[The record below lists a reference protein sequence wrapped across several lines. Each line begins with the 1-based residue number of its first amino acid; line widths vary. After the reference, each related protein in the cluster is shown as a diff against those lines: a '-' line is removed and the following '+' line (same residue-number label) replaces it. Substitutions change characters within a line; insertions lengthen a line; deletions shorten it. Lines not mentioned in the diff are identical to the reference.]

1 MIVLHAAQL
10 GHAFFVWGE
19 TDAVDTVAPDASE
32 TAAGLGPRLPFG
44 AGHEALESALAGILG
59 EGPADGVTR
68 ELRTVWAPTVEGTPV
83 ASTPLIAP
91 PPVSDEPASLQPWS
105 VPALRVPVRLLVEL
119 LAAALDRQS
128 LAPGVGAGRDLG
140 FWANSLRFASALVTR
155 QHMLPGLDRRGD
167 RWYACWNA
175 VFHGSEADRL
185 RLLARAMPPVCHAMT
200 DGADTRPATSRVS
213 ALQAFVDAMVDHL
226 VRVQPPRAAP
236 ADTMHERWLQA
247 LFAPDGTMDGD
258 SEALETLAGQIR
270 DWRRP
275 IDLVSAAP
283 LRLVFRL
290 EEPPAEARATRAR
303 SKPAK
308 RPAARAVTASGQ
320 WYVRFLLQPVNDPE
334 VLIDAAEAWNE
345 RSRKLAALA
354 SPEFNLKEFVLASL
368 VQAAGVCPGVGTSLQ
383 NPVPAGF
390 TLDAAGA
397 FAFLTEQAWG
407 LEQAGFAVMLP
418 QWWTP
423 RGTKLRLTARA
434 AVKSPKT
441 QPAGGI
447 SLDTALRFDWEI
459 TLGKTAI
466 TLAELQRLA
475 QLKVPLV
482 RIRGQWV
489 QVSAEQIEA
498 AVALARKKAGRTMP
512 LRDVI
517 RMALGAAGG
526 GSDLE
531 FAGVRAEG
539 WAGQV
544 LAQLEGRVRLQDV
557 RPPAG
562 LAGTLRPYQVRGLSW
577 LAFLTRWGL
586 GACLADDMGLG
597 KTIQL
602 LALVQRNWEAGNRAP
617 VLLIAPTSVTGNWQ
631 REAARFTPDLP
642 VLLHHGATR
651 AKGEAFAAA
660 AAEHALV
667 VSSYALLNRDSA
679 TLASVNWGAVVL
691 DEAQNIKNPETKQAR
706 AARALNATI
715 RIALTGTPVENHV
728 GDLWS
733 IMEFLNPGFLG
744 SETAFRRRFFVPI
757 QINRDQEASDQ
768 LKRLTGPFILRRLKS
783 DRQVI
788 ADLPE
793 KMEMKVFCPLTRE
806 QASLYASVVK
816 EAAEAIEQA
825 EGIQRKGIVLATLTK
840 LKQVCNHPAHFLGD
854 GSPIAGRSGKLT
866 RLTEMLEEVIEE
878 GDRALVFTQFTEM
891 GELLRKY
898 LQDTF
903 AREVL
908 YLHGAVPKPERDRMV
923 QRFQRASDA
932 PPIFLLSLKAGGT
945 GLNLTRAN
953 HVFHFDR
960 WWNPAVENQ
969 ATDRA
974 FRIGQS
980 RRVQVHKFLCQGTLE
995 ERIDQMIESKQ
1006 AVAADI
1012 IGTGESWLTEL
1023 SSAELKDLF
1032 ALRAEAIQE

>member
-10 GHAFFVWGE
+10 GHEFFVWGE
-19 TDAVDTVAPDASE
+19 TDTPEATASAAPEA
-32 TAAGLGPRLPFG
+32 LPPQLPFG
-44 AGHEALESALAGILG
+44 ASHEALAA
-59 EGPADGVTR
+59 A
-68 ELRTVWAPTVEGTPV
+68 LRTVLGQDLPDDTARALRTAWVPSVDGTPV

-91 PPVSDEPASLQPWS
+91 PPASETPAALQPWT
-105 VPALRVPVRLLVEL
+105 VPVLRLKAERLVEL
-119 LAAALDRQS
+119 LALAIDRQS
-128 LAPGVGAGRDLG
+128 LAPGVAAGRDLG
-140 FWANSLRFASALVTR
+140 FWANALRFASALVTR

-167 RWYACWNA
+167 RWHACWNA
-175 VFHGSEADRL
+175 VVHGDEADRL
-185 RLLARAMPPVCHAMT
+185 GLLARTMPSVCHAMT
-200 DGADTRPATSRVS
+200 AGTDAPPPASRAPV
-213 ALQAFVDAMVDHL
+213 LRAFVDAMVDHL
-226 VRVQPPRAAP
+226 VRAQPPQAAP
-236 ADTMHERWLQA
+236 TSAPDSMHERWLRA
-247 LFAPDGTMDGD
+247 LIAPDGTMEGD
-258 SEALETLAGQIR
+258 AEALEALAGQIR

-290 EEPPAEARATRAR
+290 EEPPAEARGSRSRA
-303 SKPAK
+303 KPAK
-308 RPAARAVTASGQ
+308 RPSTRAVSASGQ
-320 WYVRFLLQPVNDPE
+320 WYVRFLLQPVNDPRLLLD
-334 VLIDAAEAWNE
+334 VAAAWSD
-345 RSRKLAALA
+345 RSRKLDALA
-354 SPEFNLKEFVLASL
+354 GQDFNLKEFVLASL
-368 VQAAGVCPGVGTSLQ
+368 VQAAGVCAGVETSLQ
-383 NPVPAGF
+383 SPVPGGF
-390 TLDAAGA
+390 VLDAAGA
-397 FAFLTEQAWG
+397 FQFLTEQAWG
-407 LEQAGFAVMLP
+407 LEQAGFTVMLP
-418 QWWTP
+418 AWWTP

-441 QPAGGI
+441 QPAGGV
-447 SLDTALRFDWEI
+447 SLDTLLRFDWEI

-466 TLAELQRLA
+466 TAAELQRLA

-498 AVALARKKAGRTMP
+498 AVALARRKAGRTMP

-531 FAGVRAEG
+531 FAGVRADG

-544 LAQLEGRVRLQDV
+544 LAQLEGRVRLQALN
-557 RPPAG
+557 PPAG
-562 LAGTLRPYQVRGLSW
+562 LAGTLRPYQVRGVSW

-597 KTIQL
+597 KTIQV
-602 LALVQRNWEAGNRAP
+602 LALVQRNWEAGNRTP

-631 REAARFTPDLP
+631 REAARFTPGLP
-642 VLLHHGATR
+642 VLLHHGSAR
-651 AKGEAFAAA
+651 ARGEAFAAA

-667 VSSYALLNRDSA
+667 LSSYALLTRDSA
-679 TLASVNWGAVVL
+679 LLASVNWGGVVL
-691 DEAQNIKNPETKQAR
+691 DEAQNIKNPETRQAK
-706 AARALNATI
+706 AARALTAGL

-733 IMEFLNPGFLG
+733 IMDFLNPGFLG
-744 SETAFRRRFFVPI
+744 SESTFRRRFFVPI
-757 QINRDQEASDQ
+757 QINRDPEAADQ
-768 LKRLTGPFILRRLKS
+768 LKRLTGPFVLRRLKS

-793 KMEMKVFCPLTRE
+793 KMEMKVFCPLTSE
-806 QASLYASVVK
+806 QASLYAAVVK
-816 EAAEAIEQA
+816 EATEAIEQA
-825 EGIQRKGIVLATLTK
+825 EGIQRKGIVLATLTR

-854 GSPIAGRSGKLT
+854 GSNIPGRSGKVA

-891 GELLRKY
+891 GELLRKH

-908 YLHGAVPKPERDRMV
+908 FLHGAVPKPERDRMV
-923 QRFQRASDA
+923 QRFQRAADA

-1006 AVAADI
+1006 AISADVV
-1012 IGTGESWLTEL
+1012 GTGESWLTEL

-1032 ALRAEAIQE
+1032 TLRAEAIQE